1 MICGDWGRRECGSPV
16 LGQEMNQGYGR
27 FTILMTQRTTSDK
40 LCQCDRK
47 FSDAYDTDP
56 TFYGTVDVSGV
67 GGRNGRFG
75 TNRDFAADGLH
86 LTLPGVVLVTAV
98 GLLWPGLRARRAL
111 LLPAHVGELAQAL
124 AGLPAVPTSGVTV
137 RRTSAGYLVSG
148 GATAGGPA
156 ELAGHYTR
164 KTATDNGVFAGY
176 ATNYASCNHDAT
188 SCVAKKSG
196 LNRLTGIAT
205 RMRMCPPISA
215 TNARRITTRS
225 RYPRPRQNL
234 YNGSK
239 PLHHKRSHSSG
250 IRDLTNLIVTLL
262 FSPRGRRTGC
272 ASPPAAWR
280 RSFPPGG

>member
-16 LGQEMNQGYGR
+16 LGQEMKQGYGR

-75 TNRDFAADGLH
+75 TNRDFAADGLASDA
-86 LTLPGVVLVTAV
+86 PWRCSGY
-98 GLLWPGLRARRAL
+98 GRRA
-111 LLPAHVGELAQAL
+111 AL
-124 AGLPAVPTSGVTV
+124 ARSSRPACLAATGSR
-137 RRTSAGYLVSG
+137 RRTGSG
-148 GATAGGPA
+148 LGR
-156 ELAGHYTR
+156 LAGCAYIRGNGAAHLGRLSRVWRGNCYTR

-215 TNARRITTRS
+215 TSARRITTRS